1 MGKNICRICNNCENN
16 TQFTV
21 REMMFGFR
29 DEFLYFQCNK
39 CDCLQI
45 GEFPDDISK
54 YYPDNYYSFGGY
66 IGKKFKGFSGIIKR
80 KQYSLLVTG
89 SKFYQRVMGLF
100 SGNNDYYI
108 FQGLNINKNT
118 RILDVGCG
126 NGKNFLYP
134 LAEIG
139 FKNLQ
144 GCDPFLETSLS
155 YDNGLQVDN
164 SNIFEIKG
172 TWDIITY
179 HHSFEHI
186 PDPLEHMKKV
196 YDLLEPG
203 GVCIV
208 RIPTVSSF
216 AWEHYGIN
224 WVQLDAPRH
233 FFLHSIKSMQL
244 LGEQSKLE
252 LYQKVY
258 DSNYFQ
264 FAGSEKYINDTPLRT
279 PRPKGFM
286 HMIRRKIKKQEYHK
300 KAELLNKEN
309 KGDQAAFFF
318 RKNSS

>member
-1 MGKNICRICNNCENN
+1 MKKHICRICNNCENN

-21 REMMFGFR
+21 KEMMFGFR
-29 DEFLYFQCNK
+29 DEFLYFQCDR

-45 GEFPDDISK
+45 GEFPSDISK
-54 YYPDNYYSFGGY
+54 YYPDNYYSFDGY
-66 IGKKFKGFSGIIKR
+66 LGKKFKGFLGIIKR
-80 KQYSLLVTG
+80 KQYSLLITG
-89 SKFYQRVMGLF
+89 SKASQRIMSLF

-134 LAEIG
+134 LAVIG
-139 FKNLQ
+139 FKNLL

-155 YDNGLQVDN
+155 YDNGLQINN
-164 SNIFEIKG
+164 SNIFEIEG

-233 FFLHSIKSMQL
+233 FFLHSIKSIQM
-244 LGEQSKLE
+244 LGKQSKLE

-264 FAGSEKYINDTPLRT
+264 FSGSEKYIKDTPLNT
-279 PRPKGFM
+279 SRPKGFM
-286 HMIRRKIKKQEYHK
+286 NMIRRKIKKNQYHK
-300 KAELLNKEN
+300 KAEHLNKEN

-318 RKNSS
+318 RKNRS

>member
-1 MGKNICRICNNCENN
+1 MTKTVCKICNNSENN
-16 TQFTV
+16 TQFNT

-29 DEFLYFQCNK
+29 DEFLYFQCNN
-39 CDCLQI
+39 CNCLQI
-45 GEFPDDISK
+45 DEFPNDISK
-54 YYPDNYYSFGGY
+54 YYPENYYSFGAY
-66 IGKKFKGFSGIIKR
+66 KGKTFKGLSGIIKR
-80 KQYSLLVTG
+80 KQYSLLITG
-89 SKFYQRVMGLF
+89 SKVSQKVMSLF
-100 SGNNDYYI
+100 SGNDSYYI

-118 RILDVGCG
+118 KILDVGCG
-126 NGKNFLYP
+126 NGRSFLYP

-139 FKNLQ
+139 FNNLQ
-144 GCDPFLETSLS
+144 GCDPYLETSLS
-155 YDNGLQVDN
+155 YDNGLHIDN

-196 YDLLEPG
+196 YDLLKPG

-216 AWEHYGIN
+216 AWKHYGIN

-233 FFLHSIKSMQL
+233 FFLHSIESMQM

-252 LYQKVY
+252 LYQTVY

-264 FAGSEKYINDTPLRT
+264 FSGSEKYINDTPLRT

-286 HMIRRKIKKQEYHK
+286 NMIRRKIKKRKYQN
-300 KAELLNKEN
+300 KAELLNNEN

-318 RKNSS
+318 RKNNS